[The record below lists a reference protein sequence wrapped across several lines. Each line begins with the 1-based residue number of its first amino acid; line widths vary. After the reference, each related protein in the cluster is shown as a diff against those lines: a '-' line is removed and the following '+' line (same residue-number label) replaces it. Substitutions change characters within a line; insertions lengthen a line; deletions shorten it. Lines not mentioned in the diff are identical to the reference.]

1 MTTPS
6 NKIKLLLLD
15 VDGVLTD
22 GSIMINDLG
31 HETKRFNVKD
41 GFGLAAWRKS
51 GRQVGIITARAGR
64 ALNHRMQELGIDLI
78 IQGASRKIDHYQKT
92 LADLN
97 LNHDEVAYMGDD
109 LPDLAV
115 MQTVGYPIAP
125 ADARPEILEIAKY
138 TCTHK
143 GGHGAVREAVEHLLK
158 QAGAWDNIVADY
170 QAT

>member
-1 MTTPS
+1 MTTPL
-6 NKIKLLLLD
+6 NNIQLLLLD

-41 GFGLAAWRKS
+41 GFGLAVWRKS

-64 ALNHRMQELGIDLI
+64 ALNHRMQELGIELI
-78 IQGASRKIDHYQKT
+78 IQGASKKLDHYRQT
-92 LADLN
+92 LNDLN
-97 LNHDEVAYMGDD
+97 LTDDQVAYMGDD

-125 ADARPEILEIAKY
+125 GDARPEIRAVAKY
-138 TCTHK
+138 TCTQK
-143 GGHGAVREAVEHLLK
+143 GGDGAVREAIEHILK
-158 QAGAWDNIVADY
+158 QSNAWDEIIAAY